1 MRIVVLTAIWCSAV
15 VYPLMAQDRLPI
27 TERVSL
33 GRVRVVAGEAP
44 TLSWTGRSAIA
55 SMGSRWSRWAMVCG
69 TWARRSRDL
78 PERSGPQELLSN
90 DPRLVAEALAGSGL
104 GQVAAHPLLEDRL
117 QAALVMR
124 CLDGVGG

>member
-55 SMGSRWSRWAMVCG
+55 SLRAVTTSPALEFPFQLSAED
-69 TWARRSRDL
+69 RRLNVVIPPATPPGEYSL
-78 PERSGPQELLSN
+78 IFQIEGRSGGLSV
-90 DPRLVAEALAGSGL
+90 RLEITL
-104 GQVAAHPLLEDRL
+104 PL
-117 QAALVMR
+117 
-124 CLDGVGG
+124 